1 MQVEMMQARSTRLV
15 AEPVALVSL
24 RHAGQPFGLPARETV
39 VLRPIADGACNRVA
53 AEWLGVAPRTVAT
66 HVEHVL
72 RKLGEDTR
80 TGAASRAIEHGL
92 IRLDVSVR
100 G

>member
-1 MQVEMMQARSTRLV
+1 MMQARSTRL
-15 AEPVALVSL
+15 APEPVALVSL
-24 RHAGQPFGLPARETV
+24 RHAGLPFGLTARETV
-39 VLRPIADGACNRVA
+39 VLRHIADGACNREVA
-53 AEWLGVAPRTVAT
+53 ERLGVAPRTVAT

-92 IRLDVSVR
+92 IRLDVPVR